1 MATRDRTK
9 AFGDEKLRAAFD
21 FFDKDGSGTID
32 KAKLDAV
39 MCDKEEV
46 DQDMWDVILQE
57 VDEDGDGVINFAEF
71 KKMMVRLVEIKE
83 PRYTMELP
91 KVNYSNLQ
99 DVSNFRSSFLGM
111 K

>member
-1 MATRDRTK
+1 MQ
-9 AFGDEKLRAAFD
+9 
-21 FFDKDGSGTID
+21 
-32 KAKLDAV
+32 AKLS
-39 MCDKEEV
+39 KTFV
-46 DQDMWDVILQE
+46 DQEDHIDVQNP
-57 VDEDGDGVINFAEF
+57 DGVGQQVRIFVVSDQF

-111 K
+111 KWVHNV